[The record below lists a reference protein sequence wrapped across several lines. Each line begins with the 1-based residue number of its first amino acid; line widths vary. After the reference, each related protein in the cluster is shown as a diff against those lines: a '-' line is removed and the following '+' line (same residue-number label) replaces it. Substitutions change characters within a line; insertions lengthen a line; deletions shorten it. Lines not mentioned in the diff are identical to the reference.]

1 MNKEEKVQRT
11 QKGKSFLQQPNY
23 KTRKE
28 NANKQKTHIVMIEV
42 LGVQTTTKK
51 KEKKQELIIHT

>member
-28 NANKQKTHIVMIEV
+28 NANKKKHIS
-42 LGVQTTTKK
+42 
-51 KEKKQELIIHT
+51 